1 MNRSFLLST
10 VLLTTGVLIGCSND
24 EGGAVNQQILETVVT
39 EQRGDL
45 RMAFDPFDDEADNT
59 RTLRNNNFGQ
69 LTFQENDLVY
79 VYTYNL
85 QFYDFYTFK
94 TDGFY
99 FDVEKNGGT
108 TPWVDTP
115 TFGIMRGATSKELKG
130 YIERTSRTYR
140 VDVEIPRIF
149 VYDANAESAN
159 IDGRGTRGY
168 RCDLPMFGY
177 ASYSTE
183 GSYIEISKMRYM
195 VAVLRININ
204 GFAGK
209 ARFLRLSN
217 TAGKPLSGNVTAILY
232 TNPDNRKQTKLEV
245 LDPDLPIYTDIYVD
259 LTNAPS
265 SAACIYLPVV
275 PGLVGSSDGI
285 KLEYSND
292 ASHDNAIEAT
302 GWKTCSGVAFTGITF
317 GQHKRY
323 TVDCSF

>member
-1 MNRSFLLST
+1 MKRFFIFIAAIISAV
-10 VLLTTGVLIGCSND
+10 VLVGCSKD
-24 EGGAVNQQILETVVT
+24 DTTVETGQSETVNK
-39 EQRGDL
+39 QLKGDL
-45 RMAFDPFDDEADNT
+45 RLTFDAFDDENGGT
-59 RTLRNNNFGQ
+59 RALRNNNFGQ

-99 FDVEKNGGT
+99 FDVDKNGGS